1 MHCCHP
7 PARYLQSGS
16 GYPVVI
22 FPDSCSTPVFK
33 KKRGIKKTGISIPFF
48 LQAQKNGG
56 SGRKRQIAFPI
67 PI

>member
-16 GYPVVI
+16 GYPVVV
-22 FPDSCSTPVFK
+22 FYPDSTKTGFYK
-33 KKRGIKKTGISIPFF
+33 KTRIKKTGISIPFF
-48 LQAQKNGG
+48 LQAPKNGG
-56 SGRKRQIAFPI
+56 SGRKRQIAFPL